1 MSDYPR
7 SLIAFQRRFPDEAA
21 VCPGMNQE
29 PGDDG
34 VQGGCAR
41 TGARDRGA

>member
-1 MSDYPR
+1 MPDDPR
-7 SLIAFQRRFPDEAA
+7 SLIAFQRRFPDEVA
-21 VCPGMNQE
+21 VGPGRNQE

>member
-1 MSDYPR
+1 MPDYAR

-21 VCPGMNQE
+21 VGPGRNQE

-41 TGARDRGA
+41 TGARDCGA